1 MSLTWDRTDNREE
14 NGKSIAQTDTVRGA
28 VVGENIE
35 LDCHLVPFGI
45 PVGNGPGPENI
56 IGPRFNWVL

>member
-1 MSLTWDRTDNREE
+1 MSLTRDRTENREE
-14 NGKSIAQTDTVRGA
+14 IGKRVAQTDTVRGA

-35 LDCHLVPFGI
+35 LDCHLVSFGI
-45 PVGNGPGPENI
+45 PVGNGPGPETI